1 MAQRDLELS
10 LERRRQEL
18 ELYMLRKQR
27 EDDLAIISA
36 QKQAEKGELDN
47 QILGQVLIERQEN
60 RE

>member
-1 MAQRDLELS
+1 
-10 LERRRQEL
+10 
-18 ELYMLRKQR
+18 MLRKQR

-36 QKQAEKGELDN
+36 QEQAEKAELEN

>member
-1 MAQRDLELS
+1 MAQRELELS

-18 ELYMLRKQR
+18 ELYMLHKQR

-36 QKQAEKGELDN
+36 QEQAEKAELDN

>member
-1 MAQRDLELS
+1 MAQRELELS

-18 ELYMLRKQR
+18 ELYMLRKRR

-36 QKQAEKGELDN
+36 QEQAEKAELDN

>member
-1 MAQRDLELS
+1 MAQRELELS

-18 ELYMLRKQR
+18 ELLRKQR

-36 QKQAEKGELDN
+36 QEQAEKAELEN

>member
-1 MAQRDLELS
+1 MAQRELELS

-27 EDDLAIISA
+27 EDDLVIISA
-36 QKQAEKGELDN
+36 QEQAEKGELDN

>member
-1 MAQRDLELS
+1 MAQRELELS

-27 EDDLAIISA
+27 EDDLATISA
-36 QKQAEKGELDN
+36 QEQAEKGELDN

>member
-1 MAQRDLELS
+1 MAQRELELS

-18 ELYMLRKQR
+18 EQLRKQR

-36 QKQAEKGELDN
+36 QEQAEKAELEN
-47 QILGQVLIERQEN
+47 KILGQVLIERQEN

>member
-36 QKQAEKGELDN
+36 QEQAEKGELDN

>member
-27 EDDLAIISA
+27 QDDLAIISA
-36 QKQAEKGELDN
+36 QEQAEKGELDN